1 MKGSVSAAAAKGQTD
16 KTVKI
21 PTILLVFLALLSA
34 LTANA
39 VPKPTQFELRDN
51 IFNAAKE
58 GVLRMPE
65 VSVLAN
71 PDIKGGQLDNRVRL
85 AACPGPLIA
94 EPAHQSFR
102 GGRITIKVSC
112 ETDISWSIYVPVTV
126 VSDVTVVKVNR
137 TLPRGS
143 ILNKRDLQEIL
154 VRRAPGHLPII
165 NHIEDAIGS
174 ALKRPINE
182 GTELQHSML
191 EAPVIIKRGDQTV
204 IEAGN
209 ERFTVRMTGRALQNG
224 AVGEQIRV
232 QNLASKRTV
241 QGQVQANGK
250 IAITQW

>member
-1 MKGSVSAAAAKGQTD
+1 MKGLITAAKDADQSRR
-16 KTVKI
+16 TVKLT
-21 PTILLVFLALLSA
+21 TIFLVTLAFSTSFA
-34 LTANA
+34 AYA
-39 VPKPTQFELRDN
+39 VSNPVQFELRDN

-65 VSVLAN
+65 VTALAN
-71 PDIKGGQLDNRVRL
+71 PHIKGGQLDNRVRL

-94 EPAHQSFR
+94 EPAHQTFR

-112 ETDISWSIYVPVTV
+112 ETDISWSIYVPLTV

-137 TLPRGS
+137 TLPRGT
-143 ILNKRDLQEIL
+143 ILNQRDLQELL

-165 NHIEDAIGS
+165 NHIEEAIGS

-209 ERFTVRMTGRALQNG
+209 DRFTVRMTGRALQNG
-224 AVGEQIRV
+224 AVGDQIRV

>member
-1 MKGSVSAAAAKGQTD
+1 MKGSVTAVLVWIQTHEI
-16 KTVKI
+16 VKI
-21 PTILLVFLALLSA
+21 PTFFLMILAILSSFA
-34 LTANA
+34 ATA
-39 VPKPTQFELRDN
+39 VPNPTQFELRDN

-65 VSVLAN
+65 VNALAN
-71 PDIKGGQLDNRVRL
+71 PHIKGGNLDNRVRL
-85 AACPGPLIA
+85 SACPGPLIA
-94 EPAHQSFR
+94 EPAHQTFR

-112 ETDISWSIYVPVTV
+112 ETDISWSIYVPLTV

-137 TLPRGS
+137 TLPRGT
-143 ILNKRDLQEIL
+143 ILNKRDLQELL

-165 NHIEDAIGS
+165 NHIEEAIGS

-232 QNLASKRTV
+232 QNMASKRTV